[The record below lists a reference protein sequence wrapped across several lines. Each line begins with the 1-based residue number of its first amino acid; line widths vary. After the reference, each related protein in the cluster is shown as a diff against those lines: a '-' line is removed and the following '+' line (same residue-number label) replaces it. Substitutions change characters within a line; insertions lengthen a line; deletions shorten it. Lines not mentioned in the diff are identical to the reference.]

1 MLPSS
6 EALSKLLEALYE
18 APLDSSRWE
27 EFLRLTA
34 AAAGGEA
41 ATLLLHDSSDA
52 QSMMSW
58 EWGFHPEVAELYAAH
73 FGTIDVWRSAVTA
86 ASDWVGISEQ
96 FVPSTSLMRTEFY
109 NDLLLPYGIPHGIF
123 AMVESGP
130 ARVANLS
137 ICRGA
142 RAGPFAEESL
152 AIVRFLKPHIQRAY
166 RIHSELAA
174 ANSRSAGLF
183 CALDAFSTGVILI
196 GPRMQVVTMNRAAER
211 IVAAGDGLLATHDGL
226 KAERQAE
233 SNLLVRSIQQAAST
247 PRPKGLS
254 VGGTVLVSRRTRPPL
269 QVLISPVRDSTAFT
283 LCPAQTI
290 SAIAFVV
297 DPSQRQRPPQDILRA
312 LFGLTPAECRVALL
326 VCDGHAPKVIAG
338 TLGVS
343 VETVRSQIKSIFSK
357 TGVKRQ
363 GELIRLLQN
372 NSGLSI
378 HPELTFYDPG
388 VSRYHA

>member
-1 MLPSS
+1 MFPSS

-27 EFLRLTA
+27 EFLGLTA

-58 EWGFHPEVAELYAAH
+58 EWGFHPEVTELYAAH
-73 FGTIDVWRSAVTA
+73 FGAIDVWRSAVTA

-96 FVPSTSLMRTEFY
+96 FVPSCSLKRTEFY

-142 RAGPFAEESL
+142 RAGPFAEENL
-152 AIVRFLKPHIQRAY
+152 AIVRFLKPHIHRAY
-166 RIHSELAA
+166 RLHSELAA

-183 CALDAFSTGVILI
+183 CALDALSTGVILI

-211 IVAAGDGLLATHDGL
+211 IVAAGDGLLATRDGL

-233 SNLLVRSIQQAAST
+233 SNLLVKSIQQAST
-247 PRPKGLS
+247 PRPEGLS
-254 VGGTVLVSRRTRPPL
+254 VGGTVLVSRHTCPPL
-269 QVLISPVRDSTAFT
+269 QILISPVRNSTAFT

-297 DPSQRQRPPQDILRA
+297 DPSQRQRPTQDILRA

-326 VCDGHAPKVIAG
+326 LCDGKAPKAIAG

-378 HPELTFYDPG
+378 HPDRLSDDPG

>member
-73 FGTIDVWRSAVTA
+73 FGAIDVWRSAVTA

-183 CALDAFSTGVILI
+183 CALDALSTGVILI
-196 GPRMQVVTMNRAAER
+196 GPTMQVVTMNRAAER
-211 IVAAGDGLLATHDGL
+211 IVAAARWIASDP
-226 KAERQAE
+226 RWPE
-233 SNLLVRSIQQAAST
+233 S
-247 PRPKGLS
+247 
-254 VGGTVLVSRRTRPPL
+254 
-269 QVLISPVRDSTAFT
+269 
-283 LCPAQTI
+283 
-290 SAIAFVV
+290 
-297 DPSQRQRPPQDILRA
+297 RA
-312 LFGLTPAECRVALL
+312 PG
-326 VCDGHAPKVIAG
+326 
-338 TLGVS
+338 
-343 VETVRSQIKSIFSK
+343 
-357 TGVKRQ
+357 GVKST
-363 GELIRLLQN
+363 GKIYSA
-372 NSGLSI
+372 SGFNTQDLRVFQLEEQFWFRAG
-378 HPELTFYDPG
+378 HDPR
-388 VSRYHA
+388 SRS